1 MLAAGGA
8 ILLAAPEAGRRL
20 VAGGTLLPA
29 FHDDFVALSVYSKRA
44 VGWKAR
50 VFSGDDVGETAG
62 YVPVCG
68 GLLIDRQWVLTAAAC
83 SVYVRGTSPPTG
95 GGAYRPADVGAKVRA
110 SIKRYQLTAE
120 DVAERERSGGC
131 AEDLQVKAIYNHP
144 EVVWGD
150 AAAAPN
156 GTIPQ
161 RLCDSASQR
170 QKRRMLFIGRD
181 CDEETV
187 AVHDPCTKLRVA
199 HKLTHLLCAGQI
211 FR

>member
-110 SIKRYQLTAE
+110 SIKRFRPTSATAG
-120 DVAERERSGGC
+120 RMR
-131 AEDLQVKAIYNHP
+131 
-144 EVVWGD
+144 
-150 AAAAPN
+150 
-156 GTIPQ
+156 
-161 RLCDSASQR
+161 RAS
-170 QKRRMLFIGRD
+170 
-181 CDEETV
+181 
-187 AVHDPCTKLRVA
+187 
-199 HKLTHLLCAGQI
+199 
-211 FR
+211 

>member
-68 GLLIDRQWVLTAAAC
+68 GSRRRGSRSTELGDSSTTRLTTA
-83 SVYVRGTSPPTG
+83 T
-95 GGAYRPADVGAKVRA
+95 ADDD
-110 SIKRYQLTAE
+110 TAE
-120 DVAERERSGGC
+120 DTAYTQDDV
-131 AEDLQVKAIYNHP
+131 I
-144 EVVWGD
+144 
-150 AAAAPN
+150 
-156 GTIPQ
+156 
-161 RLCDSASQR
+161 
-170 QKRRMLFIGRD
+170 
-181 CDEETV
+181 
-187 AVHDPCTKLRVA
+187 
-199 HKLTHLLCAGQI
+199 
-211 FR
+211 